1 MANNKEIRD
10 KQICSMYKQNKL
22 VGEIAKEL
30 SIDRHTVTRVLKKY
44 EIYDERKAKN
54 RLNQDKIN
62 RNEKIIKLYKA
73 GMSFRDIAKEINIG
87 HTTVEYTVHNYID
100 NTPTQYSIDIE
111 KDNLIRHRKY
121 NLNEKFFEVI
131 DTEEKAYWLGFLYA
145 DGCITSKCVKIELQ
159 ANDKEHI
166 NKFLTA
172 IEAYDKK
179 LRYRKDVN
187 SYQAYVNSVKM
198 VNDLQR
204 LGCTAKK
211 TFTLRFPTVNQ
222 VPKKMQHH
230 FMRGYFDG
238 DGCVYLRN
246 NINGV
251 NRFTVVGNI
260 NFITEY
266 KNILFDNIDKKN
278 NVLFENTSSQKIK
291 TLALGGNSQLN
302 KIYKFL
308 YKNATI
314 YLNRKKEKFEMINGR
329 LKTSSQKS

>member
-131 DTEEKAYWLGFLYA
+131 DTEEKAYWLGF
-145 DGCITSKCVKIELQ
+145 CMQ
-159 ANDKEHI
+159 M
-166 NKFLTA
+166 
-172 IEAYDKK
+172 
-179 LRYRKDVN
+179 DV
-187 SYQAYVNSVKM
+187 
-198 VNDLQR
+198 
-204 LGCTAKK
+204 
-211 TFTLRFPTVNQ
+211 
-222 VPKKMQHH
+222 
-230 FMRGYFDG
+230 
-238 DGCVYLRN
+238 
-246 NINGV
+246 
-251 NRFTVVGNI
+251 
-260 NFITEY
+260 
-266 KNILFDNIDKKN
+266 
-278 NVLFENTSSQKIK
+278 
-291 TLALGGNSQLN
+291 
-302 KIYKFL
+302 
-308 YKNATI
+308 
-314 YLNRKKEKFEMINGR
+314 
-329 LKTSSQKS
+329 